1 MSEETTRERDVGL
14 DARSVARDRHDL
26 HTRLSALREFW
37 MPQDVE
43 QLR

>member
-1 MSEETTRERDVGL
+1 MSEETTRESDVEL
-14 DARSVARDRHDL
+14 NARSVARDRRDL
-26 HTRLSALREFW
+26 NTRLSAFREFR